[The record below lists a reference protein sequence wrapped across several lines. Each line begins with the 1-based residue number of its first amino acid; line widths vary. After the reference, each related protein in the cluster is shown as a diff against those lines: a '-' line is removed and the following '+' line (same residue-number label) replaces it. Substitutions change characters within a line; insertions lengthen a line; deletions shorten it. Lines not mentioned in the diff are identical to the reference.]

1 MDFGIA
7 LPTAADS
14 WKVTKEAEELGF
26 THAWFYDTQMLS
38 ADCFVAMGAAAVN
51 TKRIRLG
58 TGVLVPS
65 NRIAPV
71 AANALATLN
80 QLAPGRID
88 FGVGTGFT
96 ARRAMGFGAIK
107 VKDMETYIHQVYGLL
122 RRETVEFEMEGEKKK
137 IRFLNPELP
146 LFNTKDPI
154 ALHLSAFGP
163 RTRALTAKLKAGWID
178 FVGKVENGIK
188 EVEAMR
194 EAWTKA
200 GHAIGDL
207 QATAFALG
215 CVLKDGEPANS
226 ERAMAQAGPRAAV
239 MLHRAADEALAGLK
253 PGVAMLSTPEIQA
266 YIDLARGFEPKDA
279 PYLENHRGH
288 LMFVKAEE
296 KRFVS
301 AELIANTSFTASE
314 AEIKK
319 RIEALRG
326 AGYTPVHHPARARP
340 GTRAGRLGPHP
351 QGVCL
356 SLLPERGPPG
366 PLTRIPCA
374 LDHDAGRR
382 PALALQTE
390 IERDGD
396 ALGGA
401 LIGPHL
407 VDHPCR
413 EHHQPAG
420 LGPDA
425 LGGARRQAAR
435 HGVAEMR
442 RVHRRQRPAR
452 IHELELAAQRRIG
465 IDAAIVDVIDARP
478 EGPGMGMEFVAVA
491 AAVDV
496 RPHVAVPGHGKV
508 SGMRTAAGIALAI
521 RRHAVGEVAADA
533 HQLDRRRAAPAIHVP
548 ARLPAAEVGVLRAGM
563 GLLSLDDDAAQLA
576 VESRCLRYVEGNERG
591 SKQRDYFGRSTTH
604 VRENV
609 CSCTYNFTSYFGS
622 APMRVRRRSTFRET
636 TSSEARHSSA

>member
-1 MDFGIA
+1 MDFGVA

-14 WKVTKEAEELGF
+14 WKLAKRAEELGF

-122 RRETVEFEMEGEKKK
+122 HRETVAFEMEGQTKK

-163 RTRALTAKLKAGWID
+163 RTRALTARLKAGWID
-178 FVGKVENGIK
+178 FVGKVENGIR

-194 EAWTKA
+194 AEWSKA
-200 GHAIGDL
+200 GHALGDL

-215 CVLKDGEPANS
+215 CVLQDGEPADS

-253 PGVAMLSTPEIQA
+253 PGVAMLSSTTPELKG
-266 YIDLARGFEPKDA
+266 YVDLARRFEPKDA

-296 KRFVS
+296 KKFVTAKMI
-301 AELIANTSFTASE
+301 AETSFTASE
-314 AEIKK
+314 AEIKR
-319 RIEALRG
+319 RIDALRG
-326 AGYTPVHHPARARP
+326 AGYTQFTIQFVP
-340 GTRAGRLGPHP
+340 GQEA
-351 QGVCL
+351 
-356 SLLPERGPPG
+356 
-366 PLTRIPCA
+366 
-374 LDHDAGRR
+374 
-382 PALALQTE
+382 ALA
-390 IERDGD
+390 DW
-396 ALGGA
+396 
-401 LIGPHL
+401 
-407 VDHPCR
+407 
-413 EHHQPAG
+413 
-420 LGPDA
+420 
-425 LGGARRQAAR
+425 
-435 HGVAEMR
+435 
-442 RVHRRQRPAR
+442 AR
-452 IHELELAAQRRIG
+452 I
-465 IDAAIVDVIDARP
+465 
-478 EGPGMGMEFVAVA
+478 
-491 AAVDV
+491 
-496 RPHVAVPGHGKV
+496 
-508 SGMRTAAGIALAI
+508 RTAFA
-521 RRHAVGEVAADA
+521 
-533 HQLDRRRAAPAIHVP
+533 
-548 ARLPAAEVGVLRAGM
+548 
-563 GLLSLDDDAAQLA
+563 
-576 VESRCLRYVEGNERG
+576 
-591 SKQRDYFGRSTTH
+591 
-604 VRENV
+604 
-609 CSCTYNFTSYFGS
+609 
-622 APMRVRRRSTFRET
+622 
-636 TSSEARHSSA
+636 